1 MSPDP
6 VNILEEGPRQTP
18 VVDNPDVLVVGG
30 GSAGLAAAVAAARC
44 GANTVLLERYGYLG
58 GLATGGMVILLLSLD
73 DGNGTQVIAGLCQEL
88 VDRLEQ
94 RNAAVFPKAGEWGSA
109 DPALIDHYRKWG
121 LIWGGVPDRVRYSVA
136 YEPGEFKFIGDQMV
150 AEAGVRLRLHS
161 WATDLVLDGNR
172 ISHVICQS
180 KSGRQAIQPKV
191 VIDATGDGDLLPWAG
206 LPFEAAKVHPYRWYR
221 MANVEAPDEAIE
233 ASAGKF
239 FPTLGGRFFN
249 TPGAN
254 RTLMPWGMSDHID
267 RRIDPTSVED
277 LTYAEVESRRLM
289 MQQIDKLRGEVP
301 GFANAYLADAAD
313 QLGITETRRLIGD
326 YVLGADDDQRSFD
339 DAIAVTGHWTRY
351 GARYQIPYRALHHGA
366 VDNLLVSGRC
376 ISVDRRVH
384 NATKEIPACMATGQ
398 AAGTAAALAAK
409 GSGDVG
415 AVDMN
420 GLRSALIMAGAI
432 LAP

>member
-1 MSPDP
+1 MSSDP
-6 VNILEEGPRQTP
+6 VNILEEAPRQTP
-18 VVDNPDVLVVGG
+18 IVDSPDVLVVGG
-30 GSAGLAAAVAAARC
+30 GSAGLAAAVAAARS
-44 GANTVLLERYGYLG
+44 GADTVLLERYGYLG

-88 VDRLEQ
+88 VDRLAS
-94 RNAAVFPKAGEWGSA
+94 RNAAVFPKAGEWGSD
-109 DPALIDHYRKWG
+109 DPALIEHYRKWG

-136 YEPGEFKFIGDQMV
+136 YEPAEFKFIGDTMV

-161 WATDLVLDGNR
+161 WATDLVLDGDR

-180 KSGRQAIQPKV
+180 KSGRQAIRPKV

-206 LPFEAAKVHPYRWYR
+206 LPFEAAKVHPSRWYR
-221 MANVEAPDEAIE
+221 MANVEAPDQAIE
-233 ASAGKF
+233 ASEGKF

-249 TPGAN
+249 TPGQN

-289 MQQIDKLRGEVP
+289 MAQIDRLRKEVP

-313 QLGITETRRLIGD
+313 QLGITETRRLVGD

-351 GARYQIPYRALHHGA
+351 GARYQIPYRALHHGG
-366 VDNLLVSGRC
+366 VGNLLVSGRC

-398 AAGTAAALAAK
+398 AAGTAAALAAN
-409 GSGDVG
+409 GTGDVG
-415 AVDMN
+415 EVDIDT
-420 GLRSALIMAGAI
+420 LREALVKAGAI
-432 LAP
+432 LSP